1 MTDVEMEAA
10 GNRADFQKVTAAS
23 QYEDDAGSRETRW
36 KVRDGIKNRDGSHEV
51 GVEDPFGMGNRDGS
65 HAAGVEDPFGMEK
78 REGSRETGAE
88 GQWEDGRYVMEGE
101 RIDDLQCRGYRLIQK
116 PEGFCFGVDAVLLSD
131 FVKVRKGQK
140 VLDLCTG
147 SGVIPILLAAKTEG
161 QFFTGLELQEDYA
174 DMAARSV
181 RLNGLE
187 DRIRIVCGDVKKVR
201 EVFAPSSASVVTV
214 NPPYM
219 INQHGLLNVY
229 EPKTIARHEV
239 ALCLEDVISAAAH
252 VLPDT
257 GKFFMI
263 HKPFRL
269 AEIFRL
275 MKQYHLEPKRMRL
288 IHPYVDKEPTMVMVE
303 GVKGGRER
311 ITIEPPLVIYREP
324 KVYSDEIF
332 RIYGKRRL

>member
-1 MTDVEMEAA
+1 MADVEKTVSGE
-10 GNRADFQKVTAAS
+10 F
-23 QYEDDAGSRETRW
+23 
-36 KVRDGIKNRDGSHEV
+36 IL
-51 GVEDPFGMGNRDGS
+51 
-65 HAAGVEDPFGMEK
+65 
-78 REGSRETGAE
+78 
-88 GQWEDGRYVMEGE
+88 EGE
-101 RIDDLQCRGYRLIQK
+101 RIDDLQCGGYRLIQK

-131 FVKVRKGQK
+131 FAKIRKGQR

-161 QFFTGLELQEDYA
+161 ESFTGLELQEAYA

-181 RLNGLE
+181 RLNHLE
-187 DRIRIVCGDVKKVR
+187 DRVKILCGDVKNLR
-201 EVFAPSSASVVTV
+201 DLAAPASFHAVTV

-219 INQHGLLNVY
+219 ISRHGLTNEY

-239 ALCLEDVISAAAH
+239 ALCLEDVVSAAAYA
-252 VLPDT
+252 LPDT
-257 GKFFMI
+257 GKLFMI

-275 MKQYHLEPKRMRL
+275 MKQYRLEPKRMRL
-288 IHPYVDKEPTMVMVE
+288 IHPYVDKEPTMVMIE

-324 KVYSDEIF
+324 HVYSDEIF
-332 RIYGKRRL
+332 RIYGKR